1 MRQLAALILG
11 IALLGGGC
19 AWRAETRPTSFAER
33 FSVSLG
39 ERIDVG
45 DEPLSI
51 GFKSVVQDS
60 RCASDVVCI
69 RAGEAVVQMTLS
81 RPDQQEQ
88 KLTLATPPSSLQEH
102 PVIRVIEGYRI
113 ELLGLEPYPRS
124 NESMSERNYRATLII
139 TKAS

>member
-1 MRQLAALILG
+1 MRQLAALIFG

-88 KLTLATPPSSLQEH
+88 NSPCHAAIVPARTPCYSRHRRLPH
-102 PVIRVIEGYRI
+102 RI
-113 ELLGLEPYPRS
+113 TRS
-124 NESMSERNYRATLII
+124 
-139 TKAS
+139 